1 MAMPATMKGKA
12 RIPDAKGCVLG
23 VDGCRAGWAVVS
35 INLYD
40 NAVSGWIAPSF
51 AEVLSL
57 EQAAMMIVDMPI
69 GLSDHTPRACE
80 TMARKLLSPL
90 RHASVFSSPK
100 RPMLS
105 FTQYEEANAW
115 GKHHCGKGLS
125 KQAWMISPKI
135 REIDDAITADDQTRL
150 GEGHPEIAFT
160 RLNDGRPCAH
170 PKRKPEGQAERRAL
184 LTRAGLPQAEDLH
197 QSLRAGHGAKALGRD
212 DIYDAAALAL
222 TARAR
227 LNGDALHLTDKTRD
241 ARGLVMEIWG

>member
-1 MAMPATMKGKA
+1 MAMPATMKGKG
-12 RIPDAKGCVLG
+12 RLSDAKRCVLG

-40 NAVSGWIAPSF
+40 NSVSGWIVPSF
-51 AEVLSL
+51 TEVLNL
-57 EQAAMMIVDMPI
+57 EKAAMMIVDMPI
-69 GLSDHTPRACE
+69 GLSDDSPRACE

-115 GKHHCGKGLS
+115 GKRHCGKGLS
-125 KQAWMISPKI
+125 KQAWMIAPKI
-135 REIDDAITADDQTRL
+135 REIDEVITAADQARL

-160 RLNDGRPCAH
+160 RLNDAKPCTY

-184 LTRAGLPQAEDLH
+184 LTRAGLSQAEDIY
-197 QSLRAGHGAKALGRD
+197 QSLRTGHGDKAIGRD
-212 DIYDAAALAL
+212 DVYDAAALAL
-222 TARAR
+222 TAKAR
-227 LNGDALHLTDKTRD
+227 LEGKALRLGDEARD